1 MYREVNTTVMTAIQL
16 PGSLVSVE
24 WLAAAILP
32 LSNGEW
38 SFGEQIVVI
47 DASLRALTHG
57 ATPLEDFLDV
67 HIPGAFYFD
76 FSTDNKGEG
85 IPPHML
91 PSAKYFGDKMAA
103 YGIGPDTPVVVYDNG
118 AFNSAPRLW
127 WMLRAFGHTNV
138 GVLDGGLAS
147 WVELVGTTQ
156 EGPPRPP
163 PLLGENDEPFVAKLD
178 STLLCVKDDIEANM
192 ATPPAGGASVA
203 NLGGPFTGTQ
213 GARVGLSSST
223 RVPRPASWGGRL
235 SPSQG

>member
-1 MYREVNTTVMTAIQL
+1 MLSYVSTYRTVIQLYAGGTHSTKTHTSGYRVDTTVMTAIQL

-67 HIPGAFYFD
+67 RIPGAFYFD

-91 PSAKYFGDKMAA
+91 PSAK
-103 YGIGPDTPVVVYDNG
+103 
-118 AFNSAPRLW
+118 
-127 WMLRAFGHTNV
+127 
-138 GVLDGGLAS
+138 
-147 WVELVGTTQ
+147 
-156 EGPPRPP
+156 
-163 PLLGENDEPFVAKLD
+163 
-178 STLLCVKDDIEANM
+178 
-192 ATPPAGGASVA
+192 
-203 NLGGPFTGTQ
+203 
-213 GARVGLSSST
+213 
-223 RVPRPASWGGRL
+223 
-235 SPSQG
+235 

>member
-1 MYREVNTTVMTAIQL
+1 
-16 PGSLVSVE
+16 
-24 WLAAAILP
+24 
-32 LSNGEW
+32 
-38 SFGEQIVVI
+38 
-47 DASLRALTHG
+47 
-57 ATPLEDFLDV
+57 
-67 HIPGAFYFD
+67 
-76 FSTDNKGEG
+76 
-85 IPPHML
+85 
-91 PSAKYFGDKMAA
+91 MAG
-103 YGIGPDTPVVVYDNG
+103 YGIGPETPVVVYDNG

-147 WVELVGTTQ
+147 WVELVGMTE

-163 PLLGENDEPFVAKLD
+163 PVLRENDEPFVAKLD
-178 STLLCVKDDIEANM
+178 STLLCVKADIEANM

-235 SPSQG
+235 SPSPG

>member
-1 MYREVNTTVMTAIQL
+1 
-16 PGSLVSVE
+16 
-24 WLAAAILP
+24 
-32 LSNGEW
+32 
-38 SFGEQIVVI
+38 
-47 DASLRALTHG
+47 
-57 ATPLEDFLDV
+57 
-67 HIPGAFYFD
+67 
-76 FSTDNKGEG
+76 
-85 IPPHML
+85 
-91 PSAKYFGDKMAA
+91 MAG
-103 YGIGPDTPVVVYDNG
+103 YGIGPETPVVVYDNG